1 MEAERIMSS
10 VLRLTSN
17 SIDGLEVLS
26 SELRQLQTF
35 LKSAVERVQS
45 EIESPLAGIRII
57 IEIIAPWVRAVRAGA
72 KLNPYNSVG
81 DR

>member
-1 MEAERIMSS
+1 M
-10 VLRLTSN
+10 LTKLEISFGFRHSN

-26 SELRQLQTF
+26 SELRQLETF
-35 LKSAVERVQS
+35 LKSEVERVQS